1 MKKDLTELIEFVI
14 DKKTFL
20 FKESD
25 ISFNCDDLIRSEIL
39 ERQPNQIKVG
49 DSLLFTKAFYEH
61 FATKLNFTLTS
72 DFQAAV
78 EFYHKLQEDFKVER
92 KVIMGI
98 TEQMRNLL
106 MYLIKSINKDFGVTF
121 EDFALTLK
129 KDDEDRFLYE
139 FNSSFFKCLD
149 ELEIEAEN
157 LYPIVIHLHEQVDS
171 DVQYNMNL
179 GELTKAVQRYCIQH
193 PDKGISLLELH
204 QEKESEPIVNI
215 HAAILTGLYKSNR
228 EEELARIQELA
239 KGKINHVSIACAISA
254 FEPESNSE
262 ATNLLDTIDSIKS
275 EADDYLINLP
285 RLYVNFIDNENVS
298 DPEIVNRCFAK
309 IQELLDCENI
319 SIKHNTL
326 WQLHF
331 VKNHDEE
338 IFKIVDSLNN
348 IPLDENLY
356 KSVNDVLTRFE
367 DQKYFFQFLRGYSV
381 NNRMK
386 FEAKK
391 IEFPISKF
399 KNDNPS
405 DFGKHLIELLI
416 DNEGEI
422 RFIGKRILSHLRI
435 VIHGNYQFE
444 YDILNLPALEQ
455 YKLWVSVFQDSPEPK
470 HSFPLLLPLRKSKYP
485 FVVEAFIC
493 KLEELIESYTSS
505 VVSVLKEHLDLTD
518 DEDKKLLDRIEVK
531 YEEFGKYW
539 DKKVKVKELNPLYTQ
554 SKLYEIY
561 QEGFGDSLSSN
572 MEDSVEDN
580 SSFLSLMTTITL
592 AKGGG
597 WKHEQGGQVSQ
608 LSTIGTSFQFPR
620 EYYIRPERFDFDN
633 RVSFTENWE
642 NEFKKWEATISS
654 LGNI

>member
-1 MKKDLTELIEFVI
+1 MKKDLTELIEFI
-14 DKKTFL
+14 IEQKTFS

-25 ISFNCDDLIRSEIL
+25 VSFECDELIKNEIL

-49 DSLLFTKAFYEH
+49 NSLLFTAAFYEH
-61 FATKLNFTLTS
+61 FATKLNFTLTN
-72 DFQAAV
+72 DFQATI
-78 EFYHKLQEDFKVER
+78 EFYHELQEVFKAEG

-121 EDFALTLK
+121 EDFTLTLK

-157 LYPIVIHLHEQVDS
+157 LYPIIIHLLEQVDS

-179 GELTKAVQRYCIQH
+179 GELTKAVQHYCIQH
-193 PDKGISLLELH
+193 PEKGIRLLELH
-204 QEKESEPIVNI
+204 HEKESKPIVNI

-228 EEELARIQELA
+228 EEELERIKELT
-239 KGKINHVSIACAISA
+239 KEDINHVSIACAISA

-262 ATNLLDTIDSIKS
+262 ATNLLDTIDSIES
-275 EADDYLINLP
+275 VADDYVINLP
-285 RLYVNFIDNENVS
+285 RLYVNFIDNEIVS
-298 DPEIVNRCFAK
+298 DSEIINRCFAK
-309 IQELLDCENI
+309 IQELLEFDHLG
-319 SIKHNTL
+319 IKQNTL

-331 VKNHDEE
+331 LKGHDEE
-338 IFKIVDSLNN
+338 VFKIVDSLNKA
-348 IPLDENLY
+348 PLDENLH
-356 KSVNDVLTRFE
+356 KVVNDVLTRFE
-367 DQKYFFQFLRGYSV
+367 DQNYFFQFLRGYSR
-381 NNRMK
+381 NNKMK

-391 IEFPISKF
+391 FEFPISKY

-416 DNEGEI
+416 DNDGGI

-444 YDILNLPALEQ
+444 YDVLSLTALEQ

-470 HSFPLLLPLRKSKYP
+470 YSFPILLPLRKSKYP

-493 KLEELIESYTSS
+493 KLEQLIESYSSS

-518 DEDKKLLDRIEVK
+518 DDDKKLLERIELK
-531 YEEFGKYW
+531 YEEYRKYW
-539 DKKVKVKELNPLYTQ
+539 DKKVKVKEFNPLYTQ

-561 QEGFGDSLSSN
+561 QEGFGDSLSNS
-572 MEDSVEDN
+572 MESVEDN
-580 SSFLSLMTTITL
+580 STLLNLFTTVTL

-597 WKHEQGGQVSQ
+597 WKHERGGQVSQ

-620 EYYIRPERFDFDN
+620 EYYIRPERFDFEN
-633 RVSFTENWE
+633 RISFTENWE
-642 NEFKKWEATISS
+642 NEFKEWEVTISS